1 MSYYSRYIGSIDI
14 YPPIPASEI
23 IDTSFIASGSD
34 RDFRVL
40 AKDVMLIPSS
50 SDIDFPGSSYAA
62 IAPIMEGEYKG
73 YHMTEDIQK
82 IVDTYGEG
90 RSFTGFIQAD
100 GEEAGDI
107 RRYSVID
114 GKVVTESAIVIW
126 RQDLIDL
133 LVKAMR
139 QGREEGIHIGVGEA
153 EKEIADQLRAKGFK
167 VSWGS

>member
-1 MSYYSRYIGSIDI
+1 MGYYSRYIGSIDI

-23 IDTSFIASGSD
+23 IDTSFIASGSG
-34 RDFRVL
+34 RDFRVPV
-40 AKDVMLIPSS
+40 KDVMLIPSG

-62 IAPIMEGEYKG
+62 IAPTMKDEYKG
-73 YHMTEDIQK
+73 YNMAEDIQK

-90 RSFTGFIQAD
+90 RSFTGFIRAE

-114 GKVVTESAIVIW
+114 GKVVVETAVTIW
-126 RQDLIDL
+126 RQDLIDI
-133 LVKAMR
+133 VVAAMR
-139 QGREEGIHIGVGEA
+139 RGREEGILIGVEEA
-153 EKEIADQLRAKGFK
+153 EKEIADQLRAKGFT